1 MIHNTFQLE
10 SPRGGT
16 IVGDVR
22 MREGPP
28 PRTAI
33 VVVHGFKGFKDWGF
47 FPYLSDRLAVQGHAV
62 ISFNFSHNGIG
73 SDPEVFSELEEFSQN
88 TISREV
94 DELNFVLTSV
104 LSGDLTPRPP
114 RHVGLLGHSRGGGVA
129 ILAAGEKP
137 EVDALVTWG
146 AIDHLD
152 RWTEETVREWR
163 EKGVMYVL
171 NQRTGQHLPLS
182 IALWN
187 DFQENQER
195 LDLRRATGA
204 LATPWL
210 IVHGKEDL
218 TVRVEEG
225 ERLARQSGK
234 ARLHLIEGAG
244 HTFEATHP
252 FAESTPA
259 LEEAIAVS
267 ARHFRSHL
275 GEE

>member
-16 IVGDVR
+16 ISGDVR

-47 FPYLSDRLAVQGHAV
+47 FPYLCVKLAVQDHAV

-73 SDPEVFSELEEFSQN
+73 SDPEVFSELEAFSQN
-88 TISREV
+88 TLSREV
-94 DELNFVLTSV
+94 DELNHVLTSV

-114 RHVGLLGHSRGGGVA
+114 RYVGLLGHSRGGGVA
-129 ILAAGEKP
+129 ILAAGEMP
-137 EVDALVTWG
+137 EVDAVVTWG

-152 RWTEETVREWR
+152 RWTEETVKEWR
-163 EKGVMYVL
+163 EAGVMYVP

-182 IALWN
+182 IAFWN

-195 LDLRRATGA
+195 LDLRRAAGA
-204 LATPWL
+204 LITPWL

-218 TVRVEEG
+218 TVSVEEG
-225 ERLARQSGK
+225 KRLAQHSGG

-244 HTFEATHP
+244 HTLEATHP
-252 FAESTPA
+252 FAGTTPA

-267 ARHFRSHL
+267 VQHFRSHL

>member
-1 MIHNTFQLE
+1 M
-10 SPRGGT
+10 
-16 IVGDVR
+16 
-22 MREGPP
+22 
-28 PRTAI
+28 
-33 VVVHGFKGFKDWGF
+33 
-47 FPYLSDRLAVQGHAV
+47 
-62 ISFNFSHNGIG
+62 
-73 SDPEVFSELEEFSQN
+73 
-88 TISREV
+88 
-94 DELNFVLTSV
+94 
-104 LSGDLTPRPP
+104 
-114 RHVGLLGHSRGGGVA
+114 A

-218 TVRVEEG
+218 TVPVQEG
-225 ERLARQSGK
+225 ERLTKRSGT
-234 ARLHLIEGAG
+234 ARLRLIEGAG
-244 HTFEATHP
+244 HTFEAVHP
-252 FAESTPA
+252 FTGSTAA
-259 LEEAIAVS
+259 LEEALAAS
-267 ARHFRSHL
+267 SQHFLSYL
-275 GEE
+275 GEG